1 MARDGC
7 RGGLWPPVRSGATV
21 PSVILRVASLC
32 HSERSEESVTPVFV
46 RDRDTPSV
54 TFGDS
59 SLKEGAKDERYGF
72 FGLRPQND
80 VDRECGFPLCV
91 GRDDP
96 ARQQVPYGNGGRP
109 QAAPTKMA
117 RDGCRGGLWPPVRS
131 GATVPSVI
139 LRVASLCH
147 SERSEESVT
156 PVFVRDRDTPSVT
169 FGDSS
174 LKEGAKDERYGF
186 FGLRPQ
192 NDVDRECGSPLC
204 VGRDDPAR
212 QQVSYGNG
220 GRPQAAPT
228 WMARDG
234 CRGGLWPPAA
244 MWAAFAAQRKKRR
257 GDTSY

>member
-1 MARDGC
+1 MV
-7 RGGLWPPVRSGATV
+7 L
-21 PSVILRVASLC
+21 
-32 HSERSEESVTPVFV
+32 F
-46 RDRDTPSV
+46 
-54 TFGDS
+54 
-59 SLKEGAKDERYGF
+59 
-72 FGLRPQND
+72 
-80 VDRECGFPLCV
+80 CV

-147 SERSEESVT
+147 SERSEESVS

-174 LKEGAKDERYGF
+174 LREGAKDEGYGF

-192 NDVDRECGSPLC
+192 NDG
-204 VGRDDPAR
+204 VGAWFFFVWGANDPAR
-212 QQVSYGNG
+212 QQVPYGNG

-228 WMARDG
+228 PPLRRL
-234 CRGGLWPPAA
+234 CRGGLWPPGPAPPPS
-244 MWAAFAAQRKKRR
+244 FRYSERPHFVILHCR
-257 GDTSY
+257 SE